1 MPAATASRQAA
12 ASFILLAPTS
22 RISFGSRPAS
32 RAAAA
37 MFARIRAMFSAIVI
51 SVPILLSS
59 GRPAAISLSAANHL
73 SII

>member
-37 MFARIRAMFSAIVI
+37 MFSLIFAMFSAIVI
-51 SVPILLSS
+51 SVPMLLPVM
-59 GRPAAISLSAANHL
+59 PALPVLFLSFP
-73 SII
+73 